1 MRHVRRAELQ
11 ALLVTPVLTAASD
24 EQVPV
29 ELPVWPVQ
37 MDLSQRIASTVL
49 KQTMGKRRRRMDQH
63 KWHARQDM
71 RARVGCASSAR
82 LGQCRPVRGPNVSHV
97 QDGII
102 VQEARAILAFYVTLA
117 PSRTLCL
124 VQRFA

>member
-1 MRHVRRAELQ
+1 VRHVRRAELQ

-82 LGQCRPVRGPNVSHV
+82 LEQCRAVREWNVSPALGSATAPMV
-97 QDGII
+97 PAA
-102 VQEARAILAFYVTLA
+102 VFCAMLAVSQMTWRVG
-117 PSRTLCL
+117 PS
-124 VQRFA
+124 V